1 MDIPNVNPRYLT
13 LSSLIAL
20 MCAIPTSAQAD
31 TLKKTIDFNRD
42 IRPILSE
49 NCLQCH
55 GPDKNKRKADLRL
68 DTKAGL
74 FDEIDD
80 THPVVPGKAAESDL
94 LRRIVTSDEEDHM
107 PPAKSNKS
115 LSPQQV
121 AKIRQ
126 WIEEGAEY
134 KGHWAYIPPVRAPEP
149 SVNGNIRNPIDKFI
163 LGKLKE
169 QNLQPA
175 LEADKVTLCR
185 RVYFD
190 LLGLPPTPA
199 QVDQFTHDSSPD
211 AFEKLVDALLAN
223 PHFGERMAVFWL
235 DQVRYADTIGYHSD
249 NPMNVSPYRDWVIA
263 AFNQNMPFD
272 RFTIEQIAGDL
283 LPDSTVSQKVATAYN
298 RLLQTTEEGGA
309 QPREYVAKYAADR
322 VRNVSAVWMAQTMG
336 CCECHDHKFD
346 PITTKEFY
354 GMEAFFADVQ
364 EASVGKREP
373 GLPLPTTQQQT
384 EINGI
389 DRTLAATKAKLDAS
403 TPELA
408 AAQLAWEKTVSTE
421 VKWDVLDPQ
430 TFVVQGESKLKKLD
444 GGVLQTVY
452 KVAATENYV
461 VTARAPANGIT
472 GFRLEVLPDE
482 ALPSQGPGNAPNGN
496 FVLTDLKIAAVG
508 KDGSA
513 SPIALRNASADFSQ
527 EGYPVGT
534 LLDSKRKNKK
544 NTGWAVLPQTGKPHQ
559 AFFETAKPLD
569 GDGGTSLIFT
579 FDFQSVFPQHTI
591 GKFRLSSTTAP
602 EPCRHAIPNPVRD
615 AVAILPAKRSDAQKK
630 VVATHYRTVSPLL
643 QPLRDQIVSLE
654 QKKQQLLDAMPKC
667 LVTVAGT
674 PRTIHVLARGN
685 WLDDSGAVVAPVVP
699 ASMGKLISV
708 QSVDHRPT
716 RLDLAHWIA
725 SRDNPLTARVVVNRL
740 WNLFY
745 GRGIA
750 RKVDDLG
757 SQGEWPTHPELLD
770 WLAVDFMENGWD
782 LKRMVRLLVTSATYR
797 ESSVP
802 TQEQRE
808 RDPSNQWLAHQGR
821 FRLDAEFVRDNALA
835 VSGLLVD
842 PVGGKSAFPYQ
853 PAGYWSFLNFPAREW
868 QNDKG
873 GGLYRRGLYTHWQRT
888 FLHPSLLAFDAPTRE
903 EAVCERT
910 RSNVPQQA
918 LTLLNDPT
926 YVEAARVF
934 AEHIVRGATDD
945 QARLELAFRL
955 ALARSPKPRESTLL
969 MELLEKHRKEYIAEN
984 TAAEKIVSAG
994 EAPVAKD
1001 LNPAELAAWTSI
1013 ARTVL
1018 NLHETITR
1026 N

>member
-1 MDIPNVNPRYLT
+1 MYRRFRHGVQISLVALT
-13 LSSLIAL
+13 LATGSSAR
-20 MCAIPTSAQAD
+20 AEP
-31 TLKKTIDFNRD
+31 LKKTIDFNRD

-49 NCLQCH
+49 NCFQCH

-74 FDEIDD
+74 FDEIDN
-80 THPVVPGKAAESDL
+80 THPVIPGKPAESDL
-94 LRRIVTSDEEDHM
+94 LRRMVTADDEEHM
-107 PPAKSNKS
+107 PPAKSNKL
-115 LSPQQV
+115 LSPQQIAIV
-121 AKIRQ
+121 KQ

-134 KGHWAYIPPVRAPEP
+134 KGHWSYIPPIRATEP
-149 SVNGNIRNPIDKFI
+149 AVVGSVKNPIDQFI
-163 LGKLKE
+163 LAKLKD
-169 QNLQPA
+169 QNLRPTV
-175 LEADKVTLCR
+175 EADKMTLCR
-185 RVYFD
+185 RIYFD
-190 LLGLPPTPA
+190 LLGLPPTVA
-199 QVDQFTHDSSPD
+199 QVEQFTRDSSPD
-211 AFEKLVDALLAN
+211 AFEKLVDRLLAN

-283 LPDSTVSQKVATAYN
+283 LPESTVSQKVATAYN

-346 PITTKEFY
+346 PISTKEFY

-364 EASVGKREP
+364 EAPVGKREP
-373 GLPLPTTQQQT
+373 GLPLPTAKQQD
-384 EINGI
+384 EIREI
-389 DRTLAATKAKLDAS
+389 DRSLTAIKLKLDAA

-408 AAQLAWEKTVSTE
+408 AAQSAWEKTVSTE
-421 VKWDVLDPQ
+421 IKWDVLDPQ
-430 TFVVQGESKLKKLD
+430 SFVVQGESKLKKLE
-444 GGVLQTVY
+444 GGILQTVY
-452 KVAATENYV
+452 KVGATENYV
-461 VTARAPANGIT
+461 VTAHAASKGIT
-472 GFRLEVLPDE
+472 GFRLEVMADDSLP
-482 ALPSQGPGNAPNGN
+482 AQGPGNAPNGN
-496 FVLTDLKIAAVG
+496 FVLSELKISAVG
-508 KDGSA
+508 KDGNP
-513 SPIALRNASADFSQ
+513 SPVGLKHASADFSQ
-527 EGYPVGT
+527 EGYPVST

-544 NTGWAVLPQTGKPHQ
+544 NTGWAILPQTGKPHQ
-559 AFFETAKPLD
+559 AYFETAKPLSGDD
-569 GDGGTSLIFT
+569 GVNLVFT
-579 FDFQSVFPQHTI
+579 FEFQSVFPQHTI
-591 GKFRLSSTTAP
+591 GKFRLSGTTAK
-602 EPCRHAIPNPVRD
+602 EPSRHTIPTAVRD
-615 AVAILPAKRSDAQKK
+615 ALAIVAEKRSDAQRS
-630 VVATHYRTVSPLL
+630 AISAHYRTVSQLL
-643 QPLRDQIVSLE
+643 QPLRDQIVAME
-654 QKKQQLLDAMPKC
+654 QKKQQSLDAMPRC
-667 LVTVAGT
+667 LVTEAT
-674 PRTIHVLARGN
+674 APRTVRVLTRGN

-699 ASMGKLISV
+699 ASMGKLGAIHSA
-708 QSVDHRPT
+708 DHRPT

-725 SRDNPLTARVVVNRL
+725 SRENPLTARVIVNRL
-740 WNLFY
+740 WKLFY
-745 GRGIA
+745 GQGIA

-782 LKRMVRLLVTSATYR
+782 VKRTIRLLVTSASYR
-797 ESSVP
+797 QSSIP

-808 RDPSNQWLAHQGR
+808 RDPSNQWLGHQGR

-835 VSGLLVD
+835 VSGLLID

-873 GGLYRRGLYTHWQRT
+873 GDLYRRGLYTHWQRT

-934 AEHIVRGATDD
+934 AERIIRGTTGD
-945 QARLELAFRL
+945 QARVDLAFRQ
-955 ALARSPKPRESTLL
+955 ALSRAPKPQES
-969 MELLEKHRKEYIAEN
+969 ELLLGLLQKHRKEYIADN
-984 TAAEKIVSAG
+984 PAAEKIITAG
-994 EAPVAKD
+994 EAPTAKD
-1001 LNPAELAAWTSI
+1001 LNPAELAAWTSV

-1018 NLHETITR
+1018 NLHESITR

>member
-1 MDIPNVNPRYLT
+1 MRVNSRLIPCTRIVLI
-13 LSSLIAL
+13 SLVCVIGN
-20 MCAIPTSAQAD
+20 SAHAEAA
-31 TLKKTIDFNRD
+31 KKTIDFNRD

-49 NCLQCH
+49 NCFQCH

-68 DTKAGL
+68 DTKEGL

-80 THPVVPGKAAESDL
+80 THPVVPGRPADSDL
-94 LRRIVTSDEEDHM
+94 LRRILTTDVEDHM

-115 LSPQQV
+115 LSAKQV
-121 AKIRQ
+121 ASIKQ

-134 KGHWAYIPPVRAPEP
+134 KGHWAYIAPVRAAEP
-149 SVNGNIRNPIDKFI
+149 AVNVNIKHPIDKFI
-163 LGKLKE
+163 LAKLKE
-169 QNLQPA
+169 QNLKPA
-175 LEADKVTLCR
+175 NEADKITLCR

-199 QVDQFTHDSSPD
+199 QVDQFAHDPSPD
-211 AFEKLVDALLAN
+211 AYEKLVDTLLAN
-223 PHFGERMAVFWL
+223 PHFGERMALFWL

-272 RFTIEQIAGDL
+272 QFTIEQIAGDL
-283 LPDSTVSQKVATAYN
+283 LPNSTVPQKVATAYN

-309 QPREYVAKYAADR
+309 QPREYIAKYAADR

-364 EASVGKREP
+364 EAAVGKREP
-373 GLPLPTTQQQT
+373 GIPLPSSQQQA
-384 EINGI
+384 EINNI
-389 DRTLAATKAKLDAS
+389 DRTLAAAKTKLDAA
-403 TPELA
+403 TPELSN
-408 AAQLAWEKTVSTE
+408 AQSEWEKTVSSE

-430 TFVVQGESKLKKLD
+430 TFVVQGESKLKKLE
-444 GGVLQTVY
+444 GGILQTVY

-461 VTARAPANGIT
+461 ITAHAPANAIT
-472 GFRLEVLPDE
+472 GFRLEVLRDDS
-482 ALPSQGPGNAPNGN
+482 LPAQGPGNAPNGN
-496 FVLTDLKIAAVG
+496 FVLSDIKVSALG
-508 KDGSA
+508 KDGNA
-513 SPIALRNASADFSQ
+513 SPLTVSHVSADFSQ
-527 EGYPVGT
+527 EAYSVST
-534 LLDSKRKNKK
+534 LVDAKRKNKK
-544 NTGWAVLPQTGKPHQ
+544 NTGWAILPQTGKSHQ
-559 AFFETAKPLD
+559 ASFEFAKPLN
-569 GDGGTSLIFT
+569 GDGGSSLIFT
-579 FDFQSVFPQHTI
+579 LEFQSVFPQHTI
-591 GKFRLSSTTAP
+591 GKFRLSTTTAAQP
-602 EPCRHAIPNPVRD
+602 SRHAIPGPVRD
-615 AVAILPAKRSDAQKK
+615 ALAVLPEKRSDAQKN
-630 VVATHYRTVSPLL
+630 VVAAHYRSISPLL
-643 QPLRDQIVSLE
+643 RPIRDQIVSIE

-667 LVTVAGT
+667 LVTTAGT
-674 PRTIHVLARGN
+674 PRTVRVLTRGN
-685 WLDDSGAVVAPVVP
+685 WLDDSGAVVTPVVP
-699 ASMGKLISV
+699 ASMGKLGPI
-708 QSVDHRPT
+708 QSADHRPT
-716 RLDLAHWIA
+716 RLDLARWIA
-725 SRDNPLTARVVVNRL
+725 SRENPLTARVMVNRL

-757 SQGEWPTHPELLD
+757 SQGESPTHPELLD
-770 WLAVDFMENGWD
+770 WLAVDFMEDGWD
-782 LKRMVRLLVTSATYR
+782 IKRIVRQMVTSATYR
-797 ESSVP
+797 ESSIP

-808 RDPSNQWLAHQGR
+808 HDPANQWFAHQGR
-821 FRLDAEFVRDNALA
+821 FRLDAEFVRDNALS
-835 VSGLLVD
+835 VSGMLVD
-842 PVGGKSAFPYQ
+842 SIGGPSVYPYQ

-873 GGLYRRGLYTHWQRT
+873 PNLYRRGLYTHWQRT

-934 AEHIVRGATDD
+934 AEHLVRGASGD
-945 QARLELAFRL
+945 QARIDLAFRQ
-955 ALARSPKPRESTLL
+955 ALSRSPKPQESELVL
-969 MELLEKHRKEYIAEN
+969 KLLEKHRKEYIADN

-994 EAPVAKD
+994 DAPPAKD
-1001 LNPAELAAWTSI
+1001 LNPAELAAWTSV